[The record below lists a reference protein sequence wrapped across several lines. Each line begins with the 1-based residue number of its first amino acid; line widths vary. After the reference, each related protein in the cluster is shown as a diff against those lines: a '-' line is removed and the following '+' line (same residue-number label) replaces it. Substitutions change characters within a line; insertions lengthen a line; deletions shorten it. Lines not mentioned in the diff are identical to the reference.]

1 MKTLFLLLLL
11 AVIFTVN
18 TTPVV
23 AKAKGLSTDSVSQML
38 PMQKGKPVPTPTPK
52 PIGPRKSGDE

>member
-18 TTPVV
+18 TKPVV
-23 AKAKGLSTDSVSQML
+23 AKANTLSADSVSQML
-38 PMQKGKPVPTPTPK
+38 PMQKGKPVPTPK
-52 PIGPRKSGDE
+52 PIGPPKSGDE